1 MQTCN
6 HKFCK
11 HINPHFA
18 KNKPELCHFS
28 ITFSYWLAAQYRFA
42 GVFHVAFQT
51 GMHICD
57 PCLGRNRS
65 ERRPM
70 DSVGTIFDGS
80 KVAAA
85 ADLPKAISVSTIW
98 SRLSCRAKPSS
109 TKPRG
114 RRKHLK
120 LAQKFPK

>member
-1 MQTCN
+1 MSR
-6 HKFCK
+6 F
-11 HINPHFA
+11 
-18 KNKPELCHFS
+18 KPES
-28 ITFSYWLAAQYRFA
+28 IFVIHALAATA
-42 GVFHVAFQT
+42 ANGALW
-51 GMHICD
+51 ILSA
-57 PCLGRNRS
+57 PS
-65 ERRPM
+65 
-70 DSVGTIFDGS
+70 SKGS

-98 SRLSCRAKPSS
+98 SRLSCRAKPSR